1 MNQLEKLEE
10 TFLKANAPQL
20 KIGQT
25 VKVYLKIVEGEKE
38 RIQVFEGIIIGMKGV
53 GHRQTFTVRKISYSV
68 GVERIF
74 PLHSPSIS
82 RVEVVR
88 DGDVSRAKLYFLRER
103 SGRSA
108 RLSEK
113 KREIVAIKKGGEP
126 ALIPII
132 SAEMEDEQPVPV
144 QSSK

>member
-10 TFLKANAPQL
+10 TFLKANIPQL

-53 GHRQTFTVRKISYSV
+53 GHRQTFTVRKTSYSV

-113 KREIVAIKKGGEP
+113 KREVVETKKVGGT
-126 ALIPII
+126 ALTPVI
-132 SAEMEDEQPVPV
+132 STEIQNETVYEGAAP
-144 QSSK
+144 